1 MYESVKTG
9 ESTSPGP
16 GGRCGIQKM
25 KPKAKDILTAKARPD
40 SSVPDILKPLEP
52 VTKAYWLIH
61 PQKALYLWLFQKSFG
76 FAWNLA
82 KRYFRE

>member
-1 MYESVKTG
+1 MNLSKPVKALLLALAAAAV
-9 ESTSPGP
+9 SK
-16 GGRCGIQKM
+16 KM
-25 KPKAKDILTAKARPD
+25 KPKVKDILTAKARPD

-61 PQKALYLWLFQKSFG
+61 PPKALYLWLFQKSFG